1 MVSFKGGIRLLGGG
15 PAVCG
20 VLSSGLL
27 FALFGTTW
35 GAKFLT
41 KMSLDHF
48 WDDQDIV
55 IEEISGAVN
64 DQVYYKDIEVRDLPY
79 LPAGA
84 ILRIKTAS
92 VSFTALNMDGVNA
105 RIDQARLFLPFSDPV
120 VIHGEILSGLLSLN
134 IFSNYVS
141 FKDAG
146 SLSLDN
152 VFLRSMEGD
161 IGPVDI
167 FGSGSL
173 SRPRLT
179 GKIFVQ
185 KLANRMARMKD
196 SHVSFD
202 LEFPH
207 ALSGVPGV
215 SGIVRIHDGTIS
227 ARKTAEIQLEESVIR
242 FSQETDNPELD
253 IKGRAV
259 VGGANIKLLCSGTL
273 KQPEIT
279 LSSTPPLPEQQLL
292 VMLVTGKDWTGTASD
307 LNSGRITTDTAKD
320 FIDYFVLGGTGN
332 QLAKKLGIKD
342 FSVTLEKETQGLG
355 ITKSISENIDATYAV
370 EQTKTTPGEEMTKQ
384 KVGGEVKVN
393 DKISVGAERQFINEL
408 SQPETSSQ
416 NPQTQTT
423 DKIFIKYKTNF

>member
-15 PAVCG
+15 LAACG
-20 VLSSGLL
+20 VLAAGLL

-41 KMSLDHF
+41 KMSLEHF

-55 IEEISGAVN
+55 IEEISGVVN

-92 VSFTALNMDGVNA
+92 VFFTALNMDGVNA

-196 SHVSFD
+196 SHVRFD

-259 VGGANIKLLCSGTL
+259 VGGVNIKLLCSGTL

-292 VMLVTGKDWTGTASD
+292 VMLATGKDWTGTASD